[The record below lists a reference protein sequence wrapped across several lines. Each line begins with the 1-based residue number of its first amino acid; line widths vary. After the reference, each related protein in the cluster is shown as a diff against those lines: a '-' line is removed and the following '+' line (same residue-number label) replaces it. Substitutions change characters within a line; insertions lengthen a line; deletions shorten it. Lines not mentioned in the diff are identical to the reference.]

1 MEYKIDFS
9 EPIPKM
15 VQRLKNE
22 HHVFRLELVQ
32 IEETSKANSEKAI
45 EMLKEI
51 SKPILR
57 HAVEEEARI
66 MRVIMEKAKDQ
77 SEQSIKIMQEHRWI
91 LEFLD
96 ERIPQLEKSQEAGGE
111 IKRFVDNLTKHFLE
125 EEEIV
130 FPLAL
135 RVDSI

>member
-1 MEYKIDFS
+1 
-9 EPIPKM
+9 
-15 VQRLKNE
+15 
-22 HHVFRLELVQ
+22 
-32 IEETSKANSEKAI
+32 
-45 EMLKEI
+45 MLKEI

-57 HAVEEEARI
+57 HAVEEEA

-91 LEFLD
+91 IEFLD
-96 ERIPQLEKSQEAGGE
+96 KRIPQLEKSQETGGE
-111 IKRFVDNLTKHFLE
+111 IKRFVDNLTKHFVE

-135 RVDSI
+135 RVESI

>member
-96 ERIPQLEKSQEAGGE
+96 ERISQLEKSQEAGGE

>member
-1 MEYKIDFS
+1 MEYKIDFN

-22 HHVFRLELVQ
+22 HHVFRLEFVQ
-32 IEETSKANSEKAI
+32 IGKASKANSEKAI

-57 HAVEEEARI
+57 HAVEEGARI

-77 SEQSIKIMQEHRWI
+77 SEQSIKVMQEHRWI
-91 LEFLD
+91 MDFLNK
-96 ERIPQLEKSQEAGGE
+96 RIPQLEKSQEDGGE
-111 IKRFVDNLTKHFLE
+111 IKRFVDNLTKHFIE

>member
-1 MEYKIDFS
+1 
-9 EPIPKM
+9 M

-22 HHVFRLELVQ
+22 HHVFRLEFVQ

-77 SEQSIKIMQEHRWI
+77 SEQSIKVMQEHRWI
-91 LEFLD
+91 IEFLD
-96 ERIPQLEKSQEAGGE
+96 KRIPQLEKSQEDGRE
-111 IKRFVDNLTKHFLE
+111 IRRFVDNLTKHFIE

-135 RVDSI
+135 RADSI

>member
-1 MEYKIDFS
+1 MEYKIDFN

-22 HHVFRLELVQ
+22 HHVFRLEFVQ
-32 IEETSKANSEKAI
+32 IGKASKANSEKAI

-57 HAVEEEARI
+57 HAVEEGARI

-77 SEQSIKIMQEHRWI
+77 SEQSIKVMQEHRWI
-91 LEFLD
+91 MDFLNK
-96 ERIPQLEKSQEAGGE
+96 RIPQLEKSQEDGVE
-111 IKRFVDNLTKHFLE
+111 IKRFVDNLTKHFIE

>member
-1 MEYKIDFS
+1 
-9 EPIPKM
+9 
-15 VQRLKNE
+15 
-22 HHVFRLELVQ
+22 
-32 IEETSKANSEKAI
+32 
-45 EMLKEI
+45 MLKEI

-91 LEFLD
+91 IEFLD
-96 ERIPQLEKSQEAGGE
+96 KRIPQLEKSQEAGGE
-111 IKRFVDNLTKHFLE
+111 IKGFVDNLTKHFLE

-130 FPLAL
+130 FLLTL
-135 RVDSI
+135 RVESI

>member
-1 MEYKIDFS
+1 
-9 EPIPKM
+9 M

-22 HHVFRLELVQ
+22 HHVFRLEFVQ

-77 SEQSIKIMQEHRWI
+77 SEQSIKVMQDHRWI
-91 LEFLD
+91 IEFLD
-96 ERIPQLEKSQEAGGE
+96 KRIPQLEKSQEDGRE
-111 IKRFVDNLTKHFLE
+111 IRRFVDNLTKHFIE

-135 RVDSI
+135 RADSI

>member
-1 MEYKIDFS
+1 
-9 EPIPKM
+9 
-15 VQRLKNE
+15 
-22 HHVFRLELVQ
+22 
-32 IEETSKANSEKAI
+32 
-45 EMLKEI
+45 MLKEI

-91 LEFLD
+91 IEFLD
-96 ERIPQLEKSQEAGGE
+96 KRIPQLEKSQEAGGE
-111 IKRFVDNLTKHFLE
+111 IKGFVDNLTKHFLE

-135 RVDSI
+135 RVESI